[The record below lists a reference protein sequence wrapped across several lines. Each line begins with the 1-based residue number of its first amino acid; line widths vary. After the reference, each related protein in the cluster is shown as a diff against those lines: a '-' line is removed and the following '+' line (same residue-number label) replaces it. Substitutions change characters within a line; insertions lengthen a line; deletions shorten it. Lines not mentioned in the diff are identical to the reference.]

1 MENATARKTSL
12 FSRISIKYQIM
23 SIALIA
29 MIGFASYFIFVNS
42 SNNKTAQHLHDI
54 KLKYFPALTR
64 FDHNIYQLERLKEGF
79 TSAFTLGESE
89 LVEKN
94 RLHFEKM
101 VATYQEIQALDT
113 SLSADIKQILVQL
126 TNYHTIAAK
135 LTLGMINKSLKSSE
149 IKTLIPTMN
158 KNLKVL
164 RSHLKDVRGIVYDH
178 YLSALKGADRS
189 FQQALMLGLI
199 IGVIVLLVTGGIAFH
214 ISSSTSRSL
223 KNVSSSLNKLASGE
237 GDLTLRI
244 ESNRGDEIGDLVH
257 SFNLYLDN
265 MHDMIS
271 KVFSIATSLTSSAE
285 ELSAISKSA
294 SDDIDQQNT
303 NINSMAAAMNQ
314 MLHSATEVSKNSEIN
329 ANEANEANKQSVTG
343 QEIVANTMKSITLLS
358 GEINTASEV
367 IKRLEQ
373 ESDNVGTVL
382 DVIRGIAEQTNL
394 LALNAAIEAARAGE
408 QGRGFAVVADE
419 VRTLASRT
427 QESTTEI
434 QEMLTR
440 LQSGSNEAVS
450 VMERSRDR
458 AQDGVDLSQK
468 ASSSLTDIVKTVENI
483 NQINTF
489 LAQAGKEQTEV
500 ARELNQNVSSISEFS
515 ENNSTTINQVHST
528 STELSN
534 ISTDLYQLVQQ
545 FKL

>member
-1 MENATARKTSL
+1 MRKTSL
-12 FSRISIKYQIM
+12 FTKISIKYQII

-29 MIGFASYFIFVNS
+29 LIGFASYFIFVNS
-42 SNNKTAQHLHDI
+42 SNSKTAKHLHDI

-64 FDHNIYQLERLKEGF
+64 FDHNVYQLERLKEGF
-79 TSAFTLGESE
+79 TSAFTLGETE
-89 LVEKN
+89 LVKKN
-94 RLHFEKM
+94 ELHFNKM
-101 VATYQEIQALDT
+101 INTYQEIQALDA
-113 SLSADIKQILVQL
+113 SLASDIKQILTQL
-126 TNYHTIAAK
+126 ADYHAIAAK
-135 LTLGMINKSLKSSE
+135 LTLGMINKSLKPTE
-149 IKTLIPTMN
+149 IKTLIPAMN
-158 KNLKVL
+158 QNLKVL
-164 RSHLKDVRGIVYDH
+164 RSQLKKVRATVYEH
-178 YLSALKGADRS
+178 YLSALKGADTS
-189 FQQALMLGLI
+189 FQQALMIGLI
-199 IGVIVLLVTGGIAFH
+199 IGAIVLLVTGGIAFH
-214 ISSSTSRSL
+214 ISNSTSRSL
-223 KNVSSSLNKLASGE
+223 KNVSSSLNKLANGE

-257 SFNLYLDN
+257 SFNLYMDN
-265 MHDMIS
+265 MHEMMG

-329 ANEANEANKQSVTG
+329 ATEANEANKQSVTG
-343 QEIVANTMKSITLLS
+343 QEIVANTMKSITVLS
-358 GEINTASEV
+358 SEINTASEV

-483 NQINTF
+483 NQINAF

-528 STELSN
+528 SNELSN